1 MPLPTI
7 PSGNVASAL
16 GGAYEV
22 ANSCR
27 FDGSSAVME
36 KTFSSAGNRDTFT
49 LSCWVK
55 RSGLSTT
62 QRVIGWK
69 NNGGG
74 YGLIWEDTDQL
85 KFLITATGSNAA
97 FTTNRVFRDTS
108 AWYSI
113 ILKVDTTQS
122 TEADRMRLYINGVEE
137 TSFASRTYPN
147 QNEDT
152 HINLDNKCRI
162 GCSPVADNSYFSG
175 YLAEVCFIDGSAL
188 APTEFGEFDED
199 SPTIWKP
206 KDVSGLTFGSNGF
219 YLDFEDSGD
228 LDDDESGN
236 GNDFTASNLAA
247 VDQSTDTPTNNFCT
261 LNPLSADEMTFAEG
275 NCKVTQASDD
285 GGGSR
290 TDDNARGTMGVSSG
304 KWYWE
309 VKSTGG
315 TTPVVVGICFDEL
328 KMGSDLSGLTG
339 VYAIQNAS
347 ATNAYKRENGTTAET
362 SGFTN
367 PAVNDII
374 NVALDMDNGKLYIG
388 INGTYENQAGST
400 GNPASGSNETFSS
413 ISANYFWLPFV
424 ESRGDNQTAEC
435 NFGGCPAF
443 SISSGNSDGNGYG
456 NFEYAVPSGFYALC
470 SKNLAEYG

>member
-147 QNEDT
+147 HNEDT

-247 VDQSTDTPTNNFCT
+247 TDQASDSPTNNFAT
-261 LNPLSADEMTFAEG
+261 LNPLALPSSANTFSEGNLIITNSADA
-275 NCKVTQASDD
+275 N
-285 GGGSR
+285 R
-290 TDDNARGTMGVSSG
+290 TSFSTIGVSGG
-304 KWYWE
+304 KWYCEAKFLSGEMKQYIGISKEEAVTRIGESANSYGFAGENARKWNNDSYGSYGSTA
-309 VKSTGG
+309 STGDIIMVAFDADNG
-315 TTPVVVGICFDEL
+315 TIWVGKNGTWF
-328 KMGSDLSGLTG
+328 
-339 VYAIQNAS
+339 AS
-347 ATNAYKRENGTTAET
+347 ATEAEIEAGTT
-362 SGFTN
+362 TN
-367 PAVNDII
+367 AMYSSITINDFFF
-374 NVALDMDNGKLYIG
+374 IG
-388 INGTYENQAGST
+388 ASVEDSNIEMNF
-400 GNPASGSNETFSS
+400 GNPPYA
-413 ISANYFWLPFV
+413 
-424 ESRGDNQTAEC
+424 
-435 NFGGCPAF
+435 
-443 SISSGNSDGNGYG
+443 ISSGNSDENGYG
-456 NFEYAVPSGFYALC
+456 NFEYSVPDGFLALC
-470 SKNLAEYG
+470 TKNLGSDGG

>member
-137 TSFASRTYPN
+137 TSFA
-147 QNEDT
+147 
-152 HINLDNKCRI
+152 
-162 GCSPVADNSYFSG
+162 
-175 YLAEVCFIDGSAL
+175 
-188 APTEFGEFDED
+188 
-199 SPTIWKP
+199 
-206 KDVSGLTFGSNGF
+206 
-219 YLDFEDSGD
+219 
-228 LDDDESGN
+228 
-236 GNDFTASNLAA
+236 
-247 VDQSTDTPTNNFCT
+247 
-261 LNPLSADEMTFAEG
+261 
-275 NCKVTQASDD
+275 
-285 GGGSR
+285 
-290 TDDNARGTMGVSSG
+290 
-304 KWYWE
+304 
-309 VKSTGG
+309 
-315 TTPVVVGICFDEL
+315 
-328 KMGSDLSGLTG
+328 
-339 VYAIQNAS
+339 
-347 ATNAYKRENGTTAET
+347 
-362 SGFTN
+362 
-367 PAVNDII
+367 
-374 NVALDMDNGKLYIG
+374 
-388 INGTYENQAGST
+388 
-400 GNPASGSNETFSS
+400 
-413 ISANYFWLPFV
+413 
-424 ESRGDNQTAEC
+424 
-435 NFGGCPAF
+435 
-443 SISSGNSDGNGYG
+443 
-456 NFEYAVPSGFYALC
+456 
-470 SKNLAEYG
+470 